1 MALRSDFKIHA
12 MTPEAPVE
20 EPMGTTATVGSVFGY
35 ETLPGR
41 HKILSIVDV
50 AEVSPPEQVKEAPH
64 VPRIAVLVTH
74 GMGQQV
80 PFETLSAIGQAL
92 ITEHMRP
99 ADEWLQKESARARD
113 DLKKRSKEPA
123 VENGRRKGDIPPPP
137 ATPPEVN
144 VRRVRLTRAQG
155 APELSRAEVHFAS
168 CDGRPIDVHVYE
180 SYWAP
185 LTEGQISFPES
196 VGFLFSAGWNGIKS
210 YLSLGYRGVSG
221 KRPGFGHFDR
231 WIFGDFQPMRIKG
244 GTFLGLVWAML
255 SAIVFL
261 APALLLFTPFGLD
274 ACKVIYAKY
283 KTEFFTSD
291 HWVQALTILGVLVFA
306 VIAYWAH
313 YFMVEFVG
321 DVAIYVSSF
330 KVSRFDEIR
339 NKILDAAKSVS
350 QQIYLAGILDDHE
363 QPYDAVV
370 IVGHSL
376 GSVIS
381 YDLLN
386 AAINWDQVE
395 NEFAYKVVERTRR
408 LITFGSPLDK
418 TAFLFR
424 TQVGSNRN
432 LREALAARQQPL
444 ILDYRQFRPAGFQW
458 VNIYSPMDFVSGHLD
473 YYDVPDDEDCNP
485 VVNVIDWRAWIPG
498 LAHVQYWGNAKLH
511 ETLYAAVCESA
522 VAVGAPVGA
531 ASSAGARSS

>member
-1 MALRSDFKIHA
+1 MALRTDFKIHA

-20 EPMGTTATVGSVFGY
+20 EPMGKTAAEESVFGY

-41 HKILSIVDV
+41 HKILSVIDV
-50 AEVSPPEQVKEAPH
+50 GEVSPPEQAKEAPH
-64 VPRIAVLVTH
+64 VPRVAVLVTH

-80 PFETLSAIGQAL
+80 PYETLSAIGQAL
-92 ITEHMRP
+92 ITEHVHR
-99 ADEWLQKESARARD
+99 AEERRAKESASEKHGPKQGKESAAGDDRD
-113 DLKKRSKEPA
+113 VA
-123 VENGRRKGDIPPPP
+123 PPP
-137 ATPPEVN
+137 AAPPDVN
-144 VRRVRLTRAQG
+144 VRRVQLTREDG
-155 APELSRAEVHFAS
+155 APELSRAEVHFES
-168 CDGRPIDVHVYE
+168 CEGQPVDVHVYE

-185 LTEGQISFPES
+185 LTEGQISFLETVS
-196 VGFLFSAGWNGIKS
+196 FLFSAGWNGIKS
-210 YLSLGYRGVSG
+210 YFSFGYCGAG
-221 KRPGFGHFDR
+221 DKRTGFAHFDR
-231 WIFGDFQPMRIKG
+231 WMFGDFYPMRIKG
-244 GTFLGLVWAML
+244 GTFFGLVWAML
-255 SAIVFL
+255 SFVVIL
-261 APALLLFTPFGLD
+261 APALLLFTPWGWDVL
-274 ACKVIYAKY
+274 KVIYPRY
-283 KTEFFTSD
+283 KAEFFASD
-291 HWVQALTILGVLVFA
+291 HWIQAFTILIVLALA
-306 VIAYWAH
+306 VIAYWVH

-321 DVAIYVSSF
+321 DVAIYVSSY
-330 KVSRFDEIR
+330 KVSRYDEIR
-339 NKILDAAKSVS
+339 NKILNAAKSVS
-350 QQIYLAGILDDHE
+350 QQIYAAGIVDDHE

-395 NEFAYKVVERTRR
+395 HDFAYRVGERTRR

-444 ILDYRQFRPAGFQW
+444 ILDYAQFRPAGFQW

-473 YYDVPDDEDCNP
+473 YYDVLTLPYCNKVEN
-485 VVNVIDWRAWIPG
+485 VVDWGAWIPG
-498 LAHVQYWGNAKLH
+498 LAHVQYWKKEKLH
-511 ETLYAAVCESA
+511 QTLYAAVCESA
-522 VAVGAPVGA
+522 AAVGAPV